1 MKIVTWNVR
10 GVCSPS
16 KRYGMWKSI
25 FDSQWDILCAV
36 EHKEHAKSGSSLHHK
51 QYHVSYAG
59 VTGGPYSGV
68 MLIVRDSLKPVVV
81 QRDVHGRFL
90 VVEVNYEGKHIW
102 VVGIYGSNVARQ
114 RMDLWRCLNQVL
126 HNGKSGFLLGDFN
139 MCSEVGQSTSMH
151 GLMDAPEREVWDLF
165 MMDVLRYDAW
175 TWINGNDVGY
185 TFQSAQ
191 YRSTWSRLDRIYI
204 MHDDTF
210 LPEFLTMQVYR
221 GVGSSDHFPV
231 VLECTHQNVDGFRS
245 LLERQISHDETPWTL
260 TCLVNSPNNCPITCL
275 NLSCPRKPRR
285 ASANRCR
292 GRRRAETGKHRIEGR
307 SRTEPTS

>member
-1 MKIVTWNVR
+1 MVGI
-10 GVCSPS
+10 
-16 KRYGMWKSI
+16 
-25 FDSQWDILCAV
+25 
-36 EHKEHAKSGSSLHHK
+36 HA
-51 QYHVSYAG
+51 
-59 VTGGPYSGV
+59 P
-68 MLIVRDSLKPVVV
+68 
-81 QRDVHGRFL
+81 
-90 VVEVNYEGKHIW
+90 N
-102 VVGIYGSNVARQ
+102 VVGKI
-114 RMDLWRCLNQVL
+114 MDIWRCLNQVL

-221 GVGSSDHFPV
+221 GVQIISQLFWNAHIKMWT
-231 VLECTHQNVDGFRS
+231 VLNHYWKDN
-245 LLERQISHDETPWTL
+245 H
-260 TCLVNSPNNCPITCL
+260 
-275 NLSCPRKPRR
+275 
-285 ASANRCR
+285 
-292 GRRRAETGKHRIEGR
+292 
-307 SRTEPTS
+307 